1 MKGKKLMSFLKVVIV
16 ALPLFIGGCSITPA
30 EWQQLSQQ
38 LQQTSASF
46 ESSSQQRLQQ
56 SQQYSAPQ
64 VQPISPYGSS
74 GSTTYRQIGNTV
86 IGSDGSRCQ
95 IVGQTTICN

>member
-1 MKGKKLMSFLKVVIV
+1 MSFLKIVTV
-16 ALPLFIGGCSITPA
+16 ALPLFISGCSLTPA
-30 EWQQLSQQ
+30 EWQQLSQE
-38 LQQTSASF
+38 LQQTSANF

-64 VQPISPYGSS
+64 VQPIYPYKSS
-74 GSTTYRQIGNTV
+74 GSTTYRRVGNTV

-95 IVGQTTICN
+95 IIGENIICN